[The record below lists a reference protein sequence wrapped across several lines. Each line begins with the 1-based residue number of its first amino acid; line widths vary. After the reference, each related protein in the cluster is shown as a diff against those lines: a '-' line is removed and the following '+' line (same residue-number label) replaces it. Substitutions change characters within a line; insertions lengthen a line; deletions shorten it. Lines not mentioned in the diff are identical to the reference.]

1 MDRGSWW
8 AIVHGVAES
17 NRTEQLTLSL
27 YTKWITN
34 KDLLYST
41 GNYTQYVAIACKG
54 KQSEIYIYI
63 YIKLNHFTPE
73 TNTL

>member
-1 MDRGSWW
+1 MGYSPW
-8 AIVHGVAES
+8 GGKES
-17 NRTEQLTLSL
+17 NRTERLTLSL

-63 YIKLNHFTPE
+63 YIYIKLNHFTPE
-73 TNTL
+73 TNTTL